1 MLETIT
7 GNIKIGD
14 DWQGASGDD
23 GTFGRNSNVRDGCK
37 SNGKS
42 T

>member
-1 MLETIT
+1 MLETGA

-23 GTFGRNSNVRDGCK
+23 GTSQNIRDGCK
-37 SNGKS
+37 SNGKIF
-42 T
+42 